1 MSDQT
6 TNNTSETAASTQL
19 PSVEARVRPVTPKN
33 NLIAFA
39 SIKIADCFAVNDIPV
54 KSGKNGIY
62 FDNPTKLDSKGEF
75 RDVCLPTTGEF
86 RQHITA
92 AIADAYGRAVEKL
105 QAMGEAQREFTEKPS
120 IKDQLSNGA
129 KAAAERDAAM
139 PKTADAPK
147 RADVAI

>member
-1 MSDQT
+1 MSNQT
-6 TNNTSETAASTQL
+6 TNTTPETAVDTQL

-62 FDNPTKLDSKGEF
+62 FDNPTKPDGKGGYK
-75 RDVCLPTTGEF
+75 DICLPTTGEF

-92 AIADAYGRAVEKL
+92 AIADAFDRAVEKL

-120 IKDQLSNGA
+120 FKEQLSNGK
-129 KAAAERDAAM
+129 KAAAEHNAAI
-139 PKTADAPK
+139 PQAADAPK